1 MEEIKVEFE
10 RFRDKVAGIIYGVA
24 LGDAMGMPAYFS
36 PEETREKLGWID
48 KFIDA
53 PDDHPVHKG
62 FVAGQ
67 ITDDTQQTLAI
78 AQSIIEE
85 GKVTVEGIARALLSW
100 YESVGG
106 DESNYV
112 GPSTKAAM
120 KRIKAG
126 EDLTRT
132 GTLGTTNGAVMR
144 ISPVGIIYPGDYD
157 ATLKA
162 AEIACIPTHNTNV
175 AISGASAVAVG
186 ISTLLATGDW
196 DATLT
201 NMEDAADEGAEKGE
215 KYILPSIRER
225 FEFVYAL
232 VDLDKD
238 IDETLRTFYNV
249 IGTGLPV
256 YEIVPSALGM
266 VLLAQGDPVKTAIY
280 SANCSGDADTLGA
293 IACALAGAFRGAS
306 SIPSEYIEKIREVNK
321 EYNFE
326 EIIDGLS
333 EIAFKNMTK

>member
-1 MEEIKVEFE
+1 MDFKKL
-10 RFRDKVAGIIYGVA
+10 RDKIAGTIYGVA

-36 PEETREKLGWID
+36 PDETKEKLGWID

-85 GKVTVEGIARALLSW
+85 GKVSVEGVAKALVRW

-106 DESNYV
+106 DESPYV

-120 KRIKAG
+120 KRIRSG
-126 EDLTRT
+126 EDLMKT

-144 ISPVGIIYPGDYD
+144 ISPMGIIYPGDYD
-157 ATLKA
+157 ATMKA
-162 AEIACIPTHNTNV
+162 AEISCIPTHNTNV
-175 AISGASAVAVG
+175 AISGASSVAVG

-196 DATLT
+196 EATLN
-201 NMEDAADEGAEKGE
+201 NMEDAADEGAQKGE
-215 KYILPSIRER
+215 KHILPSIRER

-232 VDLDKD
+232 IDLDKD
-238 IDETLRTFYNV
+238 TDETLRTFYNV

-266 VLLAQGDPVKTAIY
+266 VLLAQGDPLKTAIY

-293 IACALAGAFRGAS
+293 IACALAGAFRGVS
-306 SIPSEYIEKIREVNK
+306 SIPEEYIDKIQKVNK
-321 EYNFE
+321 GYNFE
-326 EIIDGLS
+326 EIIDGLT
-333 EIAFKNMTK
+333 EIAFKNMT